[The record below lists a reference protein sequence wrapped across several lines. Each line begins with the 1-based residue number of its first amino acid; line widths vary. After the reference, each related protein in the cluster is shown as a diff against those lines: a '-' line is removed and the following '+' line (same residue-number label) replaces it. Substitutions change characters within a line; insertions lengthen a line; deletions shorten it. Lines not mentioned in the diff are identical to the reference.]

1 MDRAGAYFRWCRLHL
16 LGRAIQENLKKKKKN
31 PFRFGMRRN
40 VSQKMPRWRLFL
52 SCFWA
57 SLLGCLGQIDVT
69 WHVFIPL
76 QRSFSFF
83 SISRLPPPK
92 RSSRS
97 CEECQPDSFSFRVYK
112 TSPLRFKYL
121 CYIPQRSL
129 PVSLIHTG
137 SLSFKCRLVSL

>member
-16 LGRAIQENLKKKKKN
+16 LGRAIQETLKKKKILFVLEWDEMY
-31 PFRFGMRRN
+31 PRRCQDGGFFFLLLSLSFGL
-40 VSQKMPRWRLFL
+40 PRPDWCHVTRVYSPPTFLFFL
-52 SCFWA
+52 
-57 SLLGCLGQIDVT
+57 
-69 WHVFIPL
+69 P
-76 QRSFSFF
+76 
-83 SISRLPPPK
+83 ISRLPPPK

-112 TSPLRFKYL
+112 ASPLRFKYL